1 MDTLNYI
8 RIQIE
13 STLKTKG
20 IPKKDFFKKLNI
32 ANNTYNQAFYRK
44 SLRLDTYLK
53 ICEILSIDPASLFPG
68 QEPSEKKHI
77 EHSNKYV
84 KILEDQVTLLNEKIS
99 NYEKKK

>member
-32 ANNTYNQAFYRK
+32 ANNTYNQAFIVNR
-44 SLRLDTYLK
+44 
-53 ICEILSIDPASLFPG
+53 
-68 QEPSEKKHI
+68 
-77 EHSNKYV
+77 
-84 KILEDQVTLLNEKIS
+84 
-99 NYEKKK
+99 